1 MKFRNTVISSAVAA
15 ALGSAVPVLA
25 LAQAAGDQSATG
37 KKSDQP
43 AQLEEIV
50 VTGIRES
57 LQNAQELKRKSDTI
71 QDSIVAE
78 DIGKLPD
85 VTAVEA
91 LQRITGIQ
99 IGRDL
104 GEGGGSVTIGGS
116 AVNSGLVVRGLP
128 QVETTLNGREVFSAG
143 GSRVLNFEDIPSTLL
158 AGIDVYKDPTANLLE
173 GGIGG
178 TVDLRTR
185 KPFDFKGLEVEASVA
200 EHYADLRQQARPEAT
215 ALISDRFQT
224 DIGEIGA
231 LLSFGYQDRAYRE
244 DSSGV
249 NSPYVNKT
257 LLPGQLAVIPAGW
270 FNDQVMGDRKRTGV
284 DGVLQWQPQDNLQV
298 YAEAGMQ
305 ELDSNQDQYITYLN
319 STNAPITAATF
330 FPNSNIANQVSWA
343 NQTSQSWG
351 SWRDVTDVNRQYAVN
366 AKWSPGPLTITGDVS
381 YSTATEFLQNPTFIM
396 LASGVNATQT
406 ITQAG
411 IPNDA
416 VGANLTQL
424 STFTGGQITDNQ
436 NHYDGNEKAYRL
448 DADWALSSGFF
459 TMLSAGVRLGDRVAD
474 FNAVRPAGENITAA
488 AMYANPQL
496 FGLIPGDPFYSKT
509 QSGAVIPRTLVP
521 SVRQLENN
529 LAGLTST
536 LGIAVPA
543 TQTVATNQSWH
554 QEEKNTSFYLRANF
568 EADIGV
574 PMDGNIG
581 VRAVRVQDFVNGY
594 LTNPG
599 PPVTFTP
606 ANLSSS
612 HTDALPSLNLRWKL
626 TDELQARFAASKT
639 VTHPDFSQLAPSYN
653 LIVTSQT
660 ATGGNPKLAPTKA
673 TQLDGSLEWYFGPA
687 ASVTGGVFY
696 KKISDFVEQ
705 LTTPGLVIDGVTYN
719 LTGPANGGNGTVKGF
734 EFGYQQFFDFL
745 PGLWSGLGVQATY
758 TYADSNAPS
767 SVAGLS
773 TTLPGLSRNSFNLVG
788 MYEKGP
794 LSARVAYNWRST
806 FYTSIYTG
814 ANAALPNNPIYTKDL
829 GWLDAS
835 LTYDVTHQFSVY
847 VQGSNLLRT
856 RLEQY
861 IGTPLIP
868 NSFAID
874 DRQYTVGVRFKL

>member
-1 MKFRNTVISSAVAA
+1 MRLRNTMIAAAVAT
-15 ALGSAVPVLA
+15 ALGG
-25 LAQAAGDQSATG
+25 AAPGVVCAQSAGNQPSTG
-37 KKSDQP
+37 QDGNNQP
-43 AQLEEIV
+43 AQLEEVV
-50 VTGIRES
+50 VTGIRASLQSAES
-57 LQNAQELKRKSDTI
+57 LKKNSPTI

-85 VTAVEA
+85 VTAVDA

-185 KPFDFKGLEVEASVA
+185 KPFDFKGLELEASAA
-200 EHYADLRQQARPEAT
+200 EHYGDLRQQAKPEAT
-215 ALISDRFQT
+215 GLISDRFET

-231 LLSFGYQDRAYRE
+231 LFSVGYQDRAYRE

-249 NSPYVNKT
+249 NSPYINKT

-270 FNDQVMGDRKRTGV
+270 FNDQVMGDRKRTGI
-284 DGVLQWQPQDNLQV
+284 DGVVQWQPSSDLQM
-298 YAEAGMQ
+298 YAEYGMQ
-305 ELDSNQDQYITYLN
+305 ELDSAQDQYITYLN
-319 STNAPITAATF
+319 STNAPITAASF

-351 SWRDVTDVNRQYAVN
+351 SWRDVTDVNRQYALN

-381 YSTATEFLQNPTFIM
+381 YATATEVLQNPTFIM

-406 ITQAG
+406 ITKGG

-416 VGANLTQL
+416 VAADLTQL
-424 STFTGGQITDNQ
+424 SSFTGGQITDNQ

-448 DADWALSSGFF
+448 DADWTLDHGFF
-459 TMLSAGVRLGDRVAD
+459 TQVSGGVRLADRVAD

-488 AMYANPQL
+488 ALDANPQL

-509 QSGAVIPRTLVP
+509 QSSAVIPSTLVP
-521 SVRQLENN
+521 SVSQLENN
-529 LAGLTST
+529 LAGLTAE
-536 LGIAVPA
+536 LGIPMPA
-543 TQTVATNQSWH
+543 TGTVATNQSWH
-554 QEEKNTSFYLRANF
+554 QEEKNSSIYLMANF
-568 EADIGV
+568 AADVGV

-581 VRAVRVQDFVNGY
+581 VRAVRVENFVSGY

-606 ANLSSS
+606 VSLSGS
-612 HTDALPSLNLRWKL
+612 HTDALPSLNLRFKL
-626 TDELQARFAASKT
+626 TDDLQARFAASKT
-639 VTHPDFSQLAPSYN
+639 VNHPDFSQLAPSYN

-660 ATGGNPKLAPTKA
+660 ATGGNPHLAPTKA
-673 TQLDGSLEWYFGPA
+673 NQLDGTLEWYFGA
-687 ASVTGGVFY
+687 AGSVTGGIFY
-696 KKISDFVEQ
+696 KKINDFVEQ
-705 LTTPGLVIDGVTYN
+705 LTTPGLVIDGVSYN
-719 LTGPANGGNGTVKGF
+719 LTGPANGGSGTVKGF

-745 PGLWSGLGVQATY
+745 PGLWSGFGGGPEYDITGPVPQQLQPDRHVRKRTGV
-758 TYADSNAPS
+758 SPR
-767 SVAGLS
+767 GLQLAQYVLYQHLHGRERGS
-773 TTLPGLSRNSFNLVG
+773 AEQPDLHQGPGLAG
-788 MYEKGP
+788 C
-794 LSARVAYNWRST
+794 VAH
-806 FYTSIYTG
+806 
-814 ANAALPNNPIYTKDL
+814 L
-829 GWLDAS
+829 
-835 LTYDVTHQFSVY
+835 
-847 VQGSNLLRT
+847 
-856 RLEQY
+856 
-861 IGTPLIP
+861 
-868 NSFAID
+868 
-874 DRQYTVGVRFKL
+874 